1 MGEKFWEKKWEKIPK
16 NYSKAILNGLK
27 TQKRTDL
34 SQPFWF
40 RSQSAVNQTN
50 YPSTFVS
57 VGTPSAAATVTHI
70 TACTF
75 PLLAMV

>member
-1 MGEKFWEKKWEKIPK
+1 MGEKMGENFWEKKWEKIPK

-40 RSQSAVNQTN
+40 R
-50 YPSTFVS
+50 
-57 VGTPSAAATVTHI
+57 
-70 TACTF
+70 
-75 PLLAMV
+75 